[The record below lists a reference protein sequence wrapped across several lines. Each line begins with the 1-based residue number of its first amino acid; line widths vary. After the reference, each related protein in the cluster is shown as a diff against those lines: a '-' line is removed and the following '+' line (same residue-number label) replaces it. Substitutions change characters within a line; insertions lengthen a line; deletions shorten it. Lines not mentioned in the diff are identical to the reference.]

1 MSGDRTPAKIAT
13 ASIPAPACEITDP
26 ICRAAQSHWR
36 QERLIEAR
44 GILADMAHH
53 PDTLVILA
61 CRVVCGCS
69 CDARERADALGVMR
83 LLSARPSERPSAT
96 PKGGVA

>member
-1 MSGDRTPAKIAT
+1 MSGDRTQAKIAA
-13 ASIPAPACEITDP
+13 ASIAKTACENPTP
-26 ICRAAQSHWR
+26 IYRAAQSQWR

-69 CDARERADALGVMR
+69 PDAKDRVMR
-83 LLSARPSERPSAT
+83 LLSARPSETARAAL
-96 PKGGVA
+96 KGGAA

>member
-44 GILADMAHH
+44 GILADMARH
-53 PDTLVILA
+53 PDTLA
-61 CRVVCGCS
+61 FATTSVV
-69 CDARERADALGVMR
+69 
-83 LLSARPSERPSAT
+83 P
-96 PKGGVA
+96 